1 MMTRPAPL
9 NGPAVGI
16 ILKELVRR
24 AIVTIRN
31 ERQVF
36 DVTNKTGYGGDM
48 NDVFTSADRKAQE
61 VYLKLL
67 RECFPD
73 HGIVAEEDA
82 LSIPATNGVTGYFTV
97 DPLDGT
103 KAFIRRQSHGVGT
116 MIALVEDGRVVAAYV
131 GDVNTQEIY
140 GYRYGSGRVHRITE
154 FETAEELV
162 AKASVTADR
171 YILLRDPESA
181 YSQQSR
187 AIIGRFKSFEVE
199 GGSMVDCHRKIA
211 STICVPFLLLAM
223 FFSDHRLGQLNLVII
238 KPVEMS
244 SIAEFRSRS
253 HWTGQLS
260 SYVNGAIGLLTLV
273 FKALGRVSGGTGFLL
288 QFSASSLF

>member
-1 MMTRPAPL
+1 MNNVVAAL

-36 DVTNKTGYGGDM
+36 DVSRKAAYGGAMNDM

-61 VYLKLL
+61 IYLKLL

-82 LSIPATNGVTGYFTV
+82 LTIPAKNGTTGYFTV

-116 MIALVEDGRVVAAYV
+116 MVALVEDRHVIAAYV
-131 GDVNTQEIY
+131 GDVNTQEVY
-140 GYRYGSGRVHRITE
+140 GYRQGSRRVHRITE
-154 FETAEELV
+154 FETSEELA
-162 AKASVTADR
+162 AKPSIPAER
-171 YILLRDPESA
+171 YILLRDPERA
-181 YSQQSR
+181 YSPAGQQLIS
-187 AIIGRFKSFEVE
+187 RFKSFEVE
-199 GGSMVDCHRKIA
+199 GGSIGTWLARLWKDEIGAALLPPGFETPWDSSPIIGISKTLGFAFYRPDGNRNGWERFEPRLPL
-211 STICVPFLLLAM
+211 VPERRAHDM
-223 FFSDHRLGQLNLVII
+223 LVIH
-238 KPVEMS
+238 PATFAAM
-244 SIAEFRSRS
+244 
-253 HWTGQLS
+253 
-260 SYVNGAIGLLTLV
+260 
-273 FKALGRVSGGTGFLL
+273 
-288 QFSASSLF
+288 

>member
-116 MIALVEDGRVVAAYV
+116 MIALVEDGRVVVAYV

-140 GYRYGSGRVHRITE
+140 GYRSGSGRVHRITE

-162 AKASVTADR
+162 AKASATADR

-187 AIIGRFKSFEVE
+187 AMIGRFKSFEVE
-199 GGSMVDCHRKIA
+199 GGSIGTWMA
-211 STICVPFLLLAM
+211 
-223 FFSDHRLGQLNLVII
+223 RLWKDEIGAVLIPPGFETPWDSSPII
-238 KPVEMS
+238 GIS
-244 SIAEFRSRS
+244 
-253 HWTGQLS
+253 
-260 SYVNGAIGLLTLV
+260 LTLGYRFYRPDGNGWV
-273 FKALGRVSGGTGFLL
+273 EYAPKPPLTPERREHDTLIIHPGTL
-288 QFSASSLF
+288 AAA

>member
-1 MMTRPAPL
+1 MITRTAPL

-82 LSIPATNGVTGYFTV
+82 LSIPARNGVTGYFTV

-103 KAFIRRQSHGVGT
+103 KAFIRRRSHGIGT
-116 MIALVEDGRVVAAYV
+116 MIALVENGRVVAA
-131 GDVNTQEIY
+131 
-140 GYRYGSGRVHRITE
+140 S
-154 FETAEELV
+154 
-162 AKASVTADR
+162 
-171 YILLRDPESA
+171 
-181 YSQQSR
+181 
-187 AIIGRFKSFEVE
+187 
-199 GGSMVDCHRKIA
+199 
-211 STICVPFLLLAM
+211 
-223 FFSDHRLGQLNLVII
+223 
-238 KPVEMS
+238 
-244 SIAEFRSRS
+244 
-253 HWTGQLS
+253 
-260 SYVNGAIGLLTLV
+260 
-273 FKALGRVSGGTGFLL
+273 
-288 QFSASSLF
+288 